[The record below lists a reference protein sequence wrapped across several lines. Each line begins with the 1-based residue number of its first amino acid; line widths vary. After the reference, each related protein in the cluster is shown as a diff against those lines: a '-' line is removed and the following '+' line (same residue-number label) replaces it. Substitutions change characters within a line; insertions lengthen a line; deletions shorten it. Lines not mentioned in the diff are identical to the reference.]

1 MQLSDYEL
9 YIFDF
14 DGTLSMP
21 SLFVRLSR
29 YFKKRYDINFIK
41 RHEDLFNKKLE
52 LNDEELKVEREERF
66 YSGLYNLYSLFF
78 KPGIKDG
85 SDDLLKTLKERKKK
99 IALFSD
105 GKEYRIRLELAKL
118 RLEEYFDLV
127 IAADSINI
135 FKPNPTPL
143 LLITKKLKVPKE
155 KSVYI
160 GDMPVDIFTAKF
172 AQIGSCAVAD
182 GLGSKEMLKKVKPDF
197 LFDNIKALREALS
210 K

>member
-1 MQLSDYEL
+1 MQFSDYEL

-29 YFKKRYDINFIK
+29 YFKQRYDIDFIK

-52 LNDEELKVEREERF
+52 LNDEELKIEREERF
-66 YSGLYNLYSLFF
+66 YSSIYNLYSFFF
-78 KPGIKDG
+78 KPSIKDG

-127 IAADSINI
+127 VAADSINI

-143 LLITKKLKVPKE
+143 LLIAKKLRVPKE

-160 GDMPVDIFTAKF
+160 GDMPVDVFTAKF

-210 K
+210 N

>member
-66 YSGLYNLYSLFF
+66 YSSLYNLYSLFF

>member
-21 SLFVRLSR
+21 SLFVRLTR
-29 YFKKRYDINFIK
+29 YFKKRYDVDFIK
-41 RHEDLFNKKLE
+41 KHEDLFNNELK

-66 YSGLYNLYSLFF
+66 YSSLYNLYSFFF
-78 KPGIKDG
+78 KPSIKDG
-85 SDDLLKTLKERKKK
+85 SEDLLKTLKERRKK

-105 GKEYRIRLELAKL
+105 GKEYRIRSELAKL
-118 RLEEYFDLV
+118 RLEEYFDFVL
-127 IAADSINI
+127 AADSINI

-155 KSVYI
+155 KSIYI

-172 AQIGSCAVAD
+172 AQISSCAVAD
-182 GLGSKEMLKKVKPDF
+182 GLASKEMLKKAEPDF
-197 LFDNIKALREALS
+197 LFDNIKALKEALS
-210 K
+210 N

>member
-29 YFKKRYDINFIK
+29 YFKKRYDIDFIK
-41 RHEDLFNKKLE
+41 KHEDLFNKKLE

-66 YSGLYNLYSLFF
+66 YSGLYNLYSFFF
-78 KPGIKDG
+78 KPSIKDG
-85 SDDLLKTLKERKKK
+85 SDDLLKMLKERKKK

-105 GKEYRIRLELAKL
+105 GKEYRIRSELAKL
-118 RLEEYFDLV
+118 RLEEYFDFVL
-127 IAADSINI
+127 AADSINI

-155 KSVYI
+155 ESVYI
-160 GDMPVDIFTAKF
+160 GDMAVDVFTAKF
-172 AQIGSCAVAD
+172 AQIGSCVVAD
-182 GLGSKEMLKKVKPDF
+182 GLGSKEILKKAEPDF
-197 LFDNIKALREALS
+197 FFDNIKALREALS

>member
-66 YSGLYNLYSLFF
+66 YSGLYNLYSFF
-78 KPGIKDG
+78 FRPSIKDG
-85 SDDLLKTLKERKKK
+85 SEDLLKMLKESKKK

-105 GKEYRIRLELAKL
+105 GKEYRIRSELAKL
-118 RLEEYFDLV
+118 RLEEYFDFVL
-127 IAADSINI
+127 AADSINI

-143 LLITKKLKVPKE
+143 LLITKKLRVPKE

-160 GDMPVDIFTAKF
+160 GDMPVDVFTAKF

-210 K
+210 N

>member
-21 SLFVRLSR
+21 SLLVRLTR
-29 YFKKRYDINFIK
+29 YFKKRYNIDFIK
-41 RHEDLFNKKLE
+41 KHEDLFNKELE

-66 YSGLYNLYSLFF
+66 YSSLYNLYSLFF

-85 SDDLLKTLKERKKK
+85 SEDLLKMLKERKKK

-105 GKEYRIRLELAKL
+105 GKEYRIRSELAKL
-118 RLEEYFDLV
+118 RLEEYFDIL
-127 IAADSINI
+127 ISADSINI

-143 LLITKKLKVPKE
+143 LLITKKLRVPKE
-155 KSVYI
+155 KSIYI
-160 GDMPVDIFTAKF
+160 GDMPVDVFTAKF
-172 AQIGSCAVAD
+172 ARISSCVVAD
-182 GLGSKEMLKKVKPDF
+182 GLASKEMLKKAEPDF
-197 LFDNIKALREALS
+197 LFDNIKALRKALS

>member
-29 YFKKRYDINFIK
+29 YFKKRYDIDFIK
-41 RHEDLFNKKLE
+41 RHEDLFNKELE

-66 YSGLYNLYSLFF
+66 YSSLYNLYSLFF
-78 KPGIKDG
+78 RPSIKDG
-85 SDDLLKTLKERKKK
+85 SDDLLKMLKERKKK

-105 GKEYRIRLELAKL
+105 GKEYRIRSELAKL
-118 RLEEYFDLV
+118 RLEEYFDILV
-127 IAADSINI
+127 SADSINI

-143 LLITKKLKVPKE
+143 LLITRKLKVPKE
-155 KSVYI
+155 KSIYI
-160 GDMPVDIFTAKF
+160 GDMAVDVFTAKF
-172 AQIGSCAVAD
+172 ARISSCVVAD
-182 GLGSKEMLKKVKPDF
+182 GLGSKEILKKAEPDF
-197 LFDNIKALREALS
+197 LFDNIKVLREALS

>member
-14 DGTLSMP
+14 DGTLSVP

-29 YFKKRYDINFIK
+29 YFKKRYDIDFIK
-41 RHEDLFNKKLE
+41 EHEDLFNRKLE
-52 LNDEELKVEREERF
+52 LNDEELKAEKEERL
-66 YSGLYNLYSLFF
+66 YSSIYNFYSLFF
-78 KPGIKDG
+78 KPRIKDS
-85 SDDLLKTLKERKKK
+85 SDALLKTLKERKKK

-105 GKEYRIRLELAKL
+105 GKEYRIRSELAKL
-118 RLEEYFDLV
+118 RLEEYFDFVL
-127 IAADSINI
+127 AADSINI

-143 LLITKKLKVPKE
+143 LLTTKKLRVPKE
-155 KSVYI
+155 KSIYI

-172 AQIGSCAVAD
+172 AQISSCAVAD
-182 GLGSKEMLKKVKPDF
+182 GLASKEMLKKAEPDF
-197 LFDNIKALREALS
+197 LFDNIKALRGALS

>member
-21 SLFVRLSR
+21 SLLVRLTR
-29 YFKKRYDINFIK
+29 YFKKRYDIDFIK
-41 RHEDLFNKKLE
+41 KHEDLFNKKLE
-52 LNDEELKVEREERF
+52 LNDEELKVESEERF
-66 YSGLYNLYSLFF
+66 YSSLYNLYSFFF
-78 KPGIKDG
+78 KPSIKDG
-85 SDDLLKTLKERKKK
+85 SEDLLKMLKERKKK

-105 GKEYRIRLELAKL
+105 GKEYRIRSELAKL
-118 RLEEYFDLV
+118 RLEEYFDIL
-127 IAADSINI
+127 ISADSINI

-155 KSVYI
+155 KSIYI
-160 GDMPVDIFTAKF
+160 GDMPVDVFTAKF
-172 AQIGSCAVAD
+172 ARISSCAVAD
-182 GLGSKEMLKKVKPDF
+182 GLASKEMLKKAEPDF
-197 LFDNIKALREALS
+197 LFDNIKALRKALS

>member
-21 SLFVRLSR
+21 SLFVRLTR
-29 YFKKRYDINFIK
+29 YFKKRYDIDFIK

-52 LNDEELKVEREERF
+52 LNDEELKVESEERF

-85 SDDLLKTLKERKKK
+85 SEDLLRMLKERKKK

-105 GKEYRIRLELAKL
+105 GKEYRIRSELAKL
-118 RLEEYFDLV
+118 RLEEYFDIL
-127 IAADSINI
+127 ISADSINI
-135 FKPNPTPL
+135 FKPNPTP
-143 LLITKKLKVPKE
+143 
-155 KSVYI
+155 
-160 GDMPVDIFTAKF
+160 F
-172 AQIGSCAVAD
+172 C
-182 GLGSKEMLKKVKPDF
+182 
-197 LFDNIKALREALS
+197 
-210 K
+210 